1 MLAYKMVNTLDS
13 MVGYKNE
20 RYLQFGCAAA
30 HIDDMANYIP
40 ARLTA
45 LLMVL
50 SVGRPGLLRFVGKYG
65 NRHASPNSGYPE
77 SALAGILNCRF
88 GGPHVYFGEIVYKP
102 FIGDKDRFIHTQDM
116 HKAVDINRRAEILM
130 VIVNIVCLYLVG

>member
-1 MLAYKMVNTLDS
+1 
-13 MVGYKNE
+13 
-20 RYLQFGCAAA
+20 
-30 HIDDMANYIP
+30 
-40 ARLTA
+40 
-45 LLMVL
+45 MVL
-50 SVGRPGLLRFVGKYG
+50 CAGRPGLLRFVGKYG

-102 FIGDKDRFIHTQDM
+102 FIGDKDRFIYTQDM